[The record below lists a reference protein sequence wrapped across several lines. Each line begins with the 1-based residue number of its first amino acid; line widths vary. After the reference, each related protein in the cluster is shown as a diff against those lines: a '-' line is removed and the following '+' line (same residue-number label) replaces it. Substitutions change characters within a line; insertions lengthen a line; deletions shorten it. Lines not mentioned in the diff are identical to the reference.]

1 MRGSI
6 QKRGKQ
12 SWRLVFDLER
22 DQTGKRRQKT
32 VTFQGAKRDAEAEL
46 SRILSEIKNSGFVNP
61 GNITVS
67 DYLVRWLEHVATKTS
82 TKTHER
88 YDEIVR
94 LGINPYIGSMKISKL
109 RPIHVQDLYAKALKS
124 GRANNSGGLSA
135 RTVLH
140 HHRILSQAL
149 KQAVKW
155 QLLSRNPLDSVD
167 PPKPEHKEMMA
178 LDEDQTAIL
187 IESAKDTK
195 LYIPILLA
203 VTTGMRRGE
212 ILALRWSDIKLD
224 AAYLS
229 VTRTLEKS
237 RSGGL
242 QFKQPKTSKSR
253 RKITLPQITVEA
265 LGKHRAQQAEL
276 YLSFGIGWNET
287 GLICTKGAGET
298 INPPTLTASFAKF
311 IRNCEVPTV
320 RFHDLPH

>member
-46 SRILSEIKNSGFVNP
+46 SRILSEIKNGGFVNP

-67 DYLVRWLEHVATKTS
+67 DYLVRWLEHAATKTS

-88 YDEIVR
+88 YEEIVN
-94 LGINPYIGSMKISKL
+94 LGIIPYIGAMKLAKL
-109 RPIHVQDLYAKALKS
+109 RPIHVQNLYAEALKS
-124 GRANNSGGLSA
+124 GRANNRGGLSA

-155 QLLSRNPLDSVD
+155 QLLPNNPLDAVD
-167 PPKPEHKEMMA
+167 PPKAERKEMLA

-187 IESAKDTK
+187 IEKTRDTA
-195 LYIPILLA
+195 LYIPVFLA

-212 ILALRWSDIKLD
+212 ILALRWSDIDLNGAFLPGLWSGHDIKDCNLNSLKRPKVAGKLV
-224 AAYLS
+224 YHKL
-229 VTRTLEKS
+229 
-237 RSGGL
+237 RS
-242 QFKQPKTSKSR
+242 T
-253 RKITLPQITVEA
+253 
-265 LGKHRAQQAEL
+265 
-276 YLSFGIGWNET
+276 Y
-287 GLICTKGAGET
+287 
-298 INPPTLTASFAKF
+298 
-311 IRNCEVPTV
+311 
-320 RFHDLPH
+320 